1 MTNPA
6 LALND
11 RVQSPNEIIAAM
23 RAAPKPVRI
32 TGKTRDSV
40 LRFVLSPINT
50 DPEIERRFR
59 IIRHNLG
66 GTLPPLV
73 EADAPDT
80 AVVLVIAFENLLRVS
95 RASWSEFI
103 RDYWIDG
110 PLSLSADRPHSEWA
124 ARLAIPASILAE
136 ARSVILLGYQKGN
149 QVRSPFIP
157 QGWEAA

>member
-1 MTNPA
+1 MLLNASAVDLAFHSARVGLGGDGLMTNPA

-11 RVQSPNEIIAAM
+11 RVQSSNEIIAAM
-23 RAAPKPVRI
+23 RAAPKPLRI
-32 TGKTRDSV
+32 AGETRDSV

-50 DPEIERRFR
+50 DPEVERRFR

-66 GTLPPLV
+66 GTQPPLV

-110 PLSLSADRPHSEWA
+110 PLSGSADRPDRERV
-124 ARLAIPASILAE
+124 ARSPSPESLLPAS
-136 ARSVILLGYQKGN
+136 
-149 QVRSPFIP
+149 
-157 QGWEAA
+157 